1 MYFKRLEIHGFKSFA
16 EPSVIDFN
24 EGITAIVGPNG
35 SGKSNI
41 SDAIR
46 WVLGEQSAKELRGG
60 KMEEV
65 IFNGTENRRAKGM
78 AEVTLVI
85 DNTDQ
90 SLNIDYNEVAITRRM
105 FRSGESEYLI
115 NNHGCRLKDIRNL
128 FVDTGI
134 GVDGYSI
141 IGQGKIADI
150 ISDKP
155 ASRRK
160 IFEES
165 AGIVAYKNRKAEAE
179 KKLEETKINLD
190 RIDDIVQELEGRI
203 TGLRTESQKA
213 KQYLELKK
221 QYRELS
227 VNIILKNIKDD
238 MEHAEQYKTESSDLA
253 GKINFTEDNLKK
265 VNTDA
270 LALENKEARLIRQE
284 EDAHKKIPEIVESIG
299 NFERE
304 RQLRQE
310 RQQNM
315 EKEESRIQDEL
326 SSVTR
331 RVDEKRIEVEES
343 RGKIAELN
351 ARTRMASNTLEEKKN
366 AFEQLGRKRRR
377 GASVKDLTSQLYDL
391 HSTAASKKSESKSV
405 ESYKSTLEKRKRQL
419 NSDSEALL
427 HTKQMYE
434 NKQKEIETSERYA
447 QNEKQR
453 LEKELSEAEK
463 QRLSLQQQ
471 RSDLESQLSRLQ
483 IRISEM
489 TSRQK
494 TIEEMEHS
502 YEGYSYAVRY
512 IMQSGLIGVE
522 GVAGDMID
530 VPDGM
535 ETAIETALGAAK
547 QNIIIRDEECAKR
560 AVNVLK
566 HNKAGRLTFLPVS
579 SIEGKNAQVPE
590 RIAQDAG
597 FMGLAVDLVKFRERY
612 RSIFR
617 YLLGRVAVVDNLD
630 AAIRLSKI
638 RGTGLRYVTLD
649 GEVINAGGAITG
661 GVYRRKTANVVGR
674 KNEIARLQN
683 DIEQSQDEMNRQ
695 RNSSESAEHALKS
708 IEKQIHQ
715 IREEQRENDIRL
727 TAVAPRLKSI
737 RDEIRKAEEQIKKN
751 DLEVENADKELRES
765 DEMARNLLNES
776 KDAEQQ
782 IVQLEHELEKVKEEE
797 AEMQTALQQAR
808 EEVSQQRIEYDRW
821 NAKLESEKS
830 IASHG
835 EKELNE
841 LIRQQQEKESQADKL
856 AREKSH
862 MSYGTADDDAVLI
875 RLQQEK
881 QTAEELIS
889 QSRDERKELS
899 RQKDSLEEQK
909 NQLRKESAAY
919 RDEKY
924 QLEIKAAKN
933 ETQLEHLK
941 DRLFNDF
948 ELSYA
953 QALDMKW
960 DGFVLS
966 GAVKMSNELKD
977 DIRKL
982 GEVNVGA
989 IDEYEKVSE
998 RYKFLSDQQ
1007 SDVQNAASELE
1018 MIIEDMD
1025 HKIIHQFTTTFQAIR
1040 KNFTRIFKELFGGGD
1055 AELILE
1061 DEKHPMESGIQ
1072 IISRPPGKKLQ
1083 NINLLSGGEK
1093 TMTALALMFA
1103 VLCVKPTPFCILDE
1117 VEAALDEANIA
1128 RFAEYLKNFHQTQ
1141 FALITHQ
1148 KATMEHA
1155 DSLYG
1160 VTMAEEGVS
1169 KVISLKLGEYD
1180 PDDFTE

>member
-16 EPSVIDFN
+16 DPSVIDFN
-24 EGITAIVGPNG
+24 EGVTAIVGPNG

-65 IFNGTENRRAKGM
+65 IFNGTESRRPKGM
-78 AEVTLVI
+78 AEVSLVI
-85 DNTDQ
+85 DNTDG
-90 SLNIDYNEVAITRRM
+90 SLNVDFSEVAVTRRM

-115 NNHGCRLKDIRNL
+115 NNHACRLKDIRAL

-155 ASRRK
+155 ASRRQ

-165 AGIVAYKNRKAEAE
+165 AGIVAYKSKKAEAE

-190 RIDDIVQELEGRI
+190 RIDDIVKELEGRI
-203 TGLRTESQKA
+203 TTLRTESQKA
-213 KQYLELKK
+213 RQYQELKK

-238 MEHAEQYKTESSDLA
+238 MEHAEQYKTETSDLA

-265 VNTDA
+265 INTDA
-270 LALENKEARLIRQE
+270 LAIENKENRLIRQE
-284 EDAHKKIPEIVESIG
+284 ESAHKKIPEIVESIG

-304 RQLRQE
+304 RQLKRE

-315 EKEESRIQDEL
+315 IKEEKRVQDEL
-326 SSVTR
+326 SLLNR
-331 RVDEKRIEVEES
+331 RVDEMRAEAEDGRSKVSEV
-343 RGKIAELN
+343 N
-351 ARTRMASNTLEEKKN
+351 ARARVAMNALDEKKN
-366 AFEQLGRKRRR
+366 ALDQLSRKKRR
-377 GASVKDLTSQLYDL
+377 GPSLSDLTNQLYEL
-391 HSTAASKKSESKSV
+391 HSTSASKKSEAQSV
-405 ESYKSTLEKRKRQL
+405 ESYKGTLEKRRREL
-419 NSDSEALL
+419 DSQSELL
-427 HTKQMYE
+427 RSTKEMYE
-434 NKQKEIETSERYA
+434 NKQKEIATSERYA

-453 LEKELSEAEK
+453 LEKEFGEAEK
-463 QRLSLQQQ
+463 QRTDLLQQ
-471 RSDLESQLSRLQ
+471 RTDLQNQLNRLQ

-489 TSRQK
+489 TTRQK
-494 TIEEMEHS
+494 TIEEMEHN
-502 YEGYSYAVRY
+502 YEGYNYAVRY

-530 VPDGM
+530 VPNGM
-535 ETAIETALGAAK
+535 ETAIETALGGAR
-547 QNIIIRDEECAKR
+547 QNIIIRDDECAKR
-560 AVNVLK
+560 AINALK
-566 HNKAGRLTFLPVS
+566 HNKSGRLTFLPVS
-579 SIEGKNAQVPE
+579 TIEGRSAQVPE
-590 RIAQDAG
+590 RISLDAG
-597 FMGLAVDLVKFRERY
+597 FMGLAVDLVKFKERY

-617 YLLGRVAVVDNLD
+617 YLLGRVAIVDNLD

-638 RGTGLRYVTLD
+638 KGTGLRFVTLD
-649 GEVINAGGAITG
+649 GEVINPSGAITG
-661 GVYRRKTANVVGR
+661 GISRRNTANVVGR

-683 DIEQSQDEMNRQ
+683 DIEQDQDEMSRLK
-695 RNSSESAEHALKS
+695 NSGES
-708 IEKQIHQ
+708 IEHSLKTVDSQIRQ
-715 IREEQRENDIRL
+715 IREAQRENDIRL
-727 TAVAPRLKSI
+727 TAVTPRLKSI
-737 RDEIRKAEEQIKKN
+737 EEEIRKADEQMKKN
-751 DLEVENADKELRES
+751 DQEGRDAERELRES
-765 DEMARNLLNES
+765 DEMSRNLLNES
-776 KDAEQQ
+776 KEADQQ
-782 IVQLEHELEKVKEEE
+782 IVQLEHEMEKVKAEDE
-797 AEMQTALQQAR
+797 AQENALQLAR
-808 EEVSQQRIEYDRW
+808 DEVTQQRIECDRW
-821 NAKLESEKS
+821 NAKLESAKS
-830 IASHG
+830 LASRS
-835 EKELNE
+835 ERELNT
-841 LIRQQQEKESQADKL
+841 LIREQQEKEAQADKI
-856 AREKSH
+856 AREKNH
-862 MSYGTADDDAVLI
+862 MSYGASDDDAVLI

-881 QTAEELIS
+881 QTAEQLID
-889 QSRDERKELS
+889 QSRDERKELL
-899 RQKDSLEEQK
+899 RQKERLEEQK

-924 QLEIKAAKN
+924 QLEVKAAKN

-941 DRLFNDF
+941 DRLFDDF

-953 QALDMKW
+953 QALDLKW
-960 DGFVLS
+960 EGFVLN
-966 GAVKMSNELKD
+966 GAVKRTNELRD
-977 DIRKL
+977 QIRKL
-982 GEVNVGA
+982 GDVNIGS

-998 RYKFLSDQQ
+998 RYKFLTDQQ
-1007 SDVQNAASELE
+1007 SDVQSAATELE

-1025 HKIIHQFTTTFQAIR
+1025 HKIIRKFTSNFQAIQ
-1040 KNFTRIFKELFGGGD
+1040 KNFTRVFKELFGGGD

-1128 RFAEYLKNFHQTQ
+1128 RFAEYLKHFDQTQ

-1155 DSLYG
+1155 DALYG

-1180 PDDFTE
+1180 PSLYTE

>member
-16 EPSVIDFN
+16 DPSVIDFN

-65 IFNGTENRRAKGM
+65 IFNGTENRRPKGM

-85 DNTDQ
+85 DNSDQ
-90 SLNIDYNEVAITRRM
+90 SLNIDYNEVAVTRRM
-105 FRSGESEYLI
+105 FRSGESEYLL
-115 NNHGCRLKDIRNL
+115 NNHACRLKDIRNL

-155 ASRRK
+155 SSRRQ

-190 RIDDIVQELEGRI
+190 RIDDIVQELESRI
-203 TGLRTESQKA
+203 TVLRTESQKA
-213 KQYLELKK
+213 KQYQELKK

-270 LALENKEARLIRQE
+270 LALQNKESRLIRQE
-284 EDAHKKIPEIVESIG
+284 EDAHQKIPEIVESIG

-304 RQLRQE
+304 CQLKKE
-310 RQQNM
+310 RQKNM
-315 EKEESRIQDEL
+315 EREEKRIQDEL
-326 SSVTR
+326 EAITR
-331 RVDEKRIEVEES
+331 RVDEMRIEVEDS
-343 RGKIAELN
+343 RGKITELN
-351 ARTRMASNTLEEKKN
+351 ARTRMAANTLDEKKN
-366 AFEQLGRKRRR
+366 VYEQLSRKRIR
-377 GASVKDLTSQLYDL
+377 GASLKDLTGQLYDL
-391 HSTAASKKSESKSV
+391 HSKAASKQSEARSV
-405 ESYKSTLEKRKRQL
+405 ESYKSTLEKRKREL
-419 NSDSEALL
+419 ESESEALL

-434 NKQKEIETSERYA
+434 NKRKEIETSERYA

-463 QRLSLQQQ
+463 QRLNLIQQKTDLQT
-471 RSDLESQLSRLQ
+471 QLSRLQ

-489 TSRQK
+489 TTRQK

-522 GVAGDMID
+522 GVAGDLID

-560 AVNVLK
+560 AINALK

-579 SIEGKNAQVPE
+579 TIEGKNASVPE

-597 FMGLAVDLVKFRERY
+597 FMGLAVNLVKFRERY

-617 YLLGRVAVVDNLD
+617 YLLGRVAVVENLD

-649 GEVINAGGAITG
+649 GEIINAGGAITG

-683 DIEQSQDEMNRQ
+683 DIEQAEDEQSRQ
-695 RNSSESAEHALKS
+695 KNSSGSVEHALKS
-708 IEKQIHQ
+708 IERQIHQ
-715 IREEQRENDIRL
+715 IHSEQRENDIRL
-727 TAVAPRLKSI
+727 TAVSPRLKSI
-737 RDEIRKAEEQIKKN
+737 QEEIRKAEEQIKKN
-751 DLEVENADKELRES
+751 DLEAENAGKELRES
-765 DEMARNLLNES
+765 DDMVKNLMNES

-782 IVQLEHELEKVKEEE
+782 IVQLEHEIDKLKKEEE
-797 AEMQTALQQAR
+797 EMQASLQQAK
-808 EEVSQQRIEYDRW
+808 EEVSLQQIEYDRW
-821 NAKLESEKS
+821 NAKLESARS
-830 IASHG
+830 IAQHSD
-835 EKELNE
+835 KEMNE
-841 LIRQQQEKESQADKL
+841 LIRQQQEKEAQADKL
-856 AREKSH
+856 AREKNH

-881 QTAEELIS
+881 QTAEQLIN

-899 RQKDSLEEQK
+899 GQKERLEDQK
-909 NQLRKESAAY
+909 AQLRKEAAAY
-919 RDEKY
+919 RDQKY
-924 QLEIKAAKN
+924 QLEVKAAKN
-933 ETQLEHLK
+933 ETQLDHLK
-941 DRLFNDF
+941 SRLFDDF

-953 QALDMKW
+953 QALDLKW
-960 DGFVLS
+960 DGFVLN
-966 GAVKMSNELKD
+966 GAVKMSNELKE
-977 DIRKL
+977 DIRRL
-982 GEVNVGA
+982 GEVNVGS

-998 RYKFLSDQQ
+998 RYKFLTDQQ

-1025 HKIIHQFTTTFQAIR
+1025 HKIIHQFTTTFQSIR

-1055 AELILE
+1055 AELLLE

-1128 RFAEYLKNFHQTQ
+1128 RFSEYLKNFHQTQ

-1155 DSLYG
+1155 DALYG

-1180 PDDFTE
+1180 PSDYTE